1 MYPNAPEDIIT
12 LEELCDILAIG
23 KNTAYQLLKDH
34 QLPPYRLGRYWKI
47 PRHPLT
53 DSIQKSS
60 HID

>member
-23 KNTAYQLLKDH
+23 KNTAYQLLKNH
-34 QLPPYRLGRYWKI
+34 KIAAFRIGRNWKI
-47 PRHPLT
+47 PRQSVT
-53 DSIQKSS
+53 DFIQKSC